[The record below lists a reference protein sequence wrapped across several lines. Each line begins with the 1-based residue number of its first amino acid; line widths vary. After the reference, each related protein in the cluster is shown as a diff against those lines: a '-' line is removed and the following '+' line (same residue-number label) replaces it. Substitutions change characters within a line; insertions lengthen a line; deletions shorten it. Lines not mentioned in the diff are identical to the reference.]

1 MERNNQEEI
10 LRNYLERVVALQN
23 EQRQA
28 LQMDDLKGIAR
39 EIGMSDDDMMAA
51 DRAVEGYIERGLRH
65 GLHGR
70 WDDAIRELSDAV
82 ALNPANLRALYGL
95 AAAHKERWMA
105 AGNADDRL
113 QAAQL
118 ARQCLQLY
126 PDHDQSYVLLNELD
140 SSRNAAESRPRQSER
155 RRAPWFALIPF
166 IIGLAAIAWVFFT
179 DSDPV
184 IPEPPPPPL
193 PPASIAPPE
202 EQGTGTG
209 SGTGINPSLLAQG
222 IPITWLGKQEEGVGL
237 ELREIHNEVGTT
249 RRLQLL
255 IDNTGD
261 VALSSL
267 DVVVDDYDSYGL
279 KLSSTKLTLLS
290 EEDSP
295 ISPKTFRTTYL
306 EYPVTGSPAT
316 YKVSILEA
324 RTPIQSPE
332 AR

>member
-23 EQRQA
+23 EQRHA

-39 EIGMSDDDMMAA
+39 EIGMSDDDMLAA

-70 WDDAIRELSDAV
+70 WDDAISELSDAV

-95 AAAHKERWMA
+95 SAAFKERWMA
-105 AGNADDRL
+105 SGNADDRL

-126 PDHDQSYVLLNELD
+126 PDHDPSYVLLNELD
-140 SSRNAAESRPRQSER
+140 TSRTATVSQSRGPER
-155 RRAPWFALIPF
+155 RRFWWLALLPLLVGI
-166 IIGLAAIAWVFFT
+166 AAFMWVFFS

-184 IPEPPPPPL
+184 VPEL
-193 PPASIAPPE
+193 PPVPVSTSTTD
-202 EQGTGTG
+202 GTGLGTE
-209 SGTGINPSLLAQG
+209 SGTGIGAEANPSLLAQG
-222 IPITWLGKQEEGVGL
+222 IPITWLGAKAEGAGL
-237 ELREIHNEVGTT
+237 ELREMYNEVSTT
-249 RRLQLL
+249 RKLQLL

-261 VALSSL
+261 VPLSFL
-267 DVVVDDYDSYGL
+267 EVIIDDYDSYGL

-290 EEDSP
+290 EQDSP
-295 ISPKTFRTTYL
+295 IAPKTFRTTYL
-306 EYPVTGSPAT
+306 EYPVTGSPMT
-316 YKVSILEA
+316 YNISILEA
-324 RTPIQSPE
+324 R
-332 AR
+332 